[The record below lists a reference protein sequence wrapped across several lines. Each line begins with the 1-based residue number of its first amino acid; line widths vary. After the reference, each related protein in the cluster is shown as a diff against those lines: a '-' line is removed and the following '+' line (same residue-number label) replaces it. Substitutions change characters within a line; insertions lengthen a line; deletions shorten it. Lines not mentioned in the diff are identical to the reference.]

1 MIGLV
6 LTAVLILGAAIAAR
20 VSSTAFRYVFWFA
33 LGLAAAVFVKNM
45 ESWGI
50 YPLLALIAA
59 LVAQTFALKGGMK
72 TLHLLKMSLV
82 EGARQSLP
90 VGVAC
95 AIVGV
100 IIGVLTLTGA
110 ASSFAGFI
118 LGVGEKSLFLS
129 LVLTMLVCLVLGMGI
144 PTIPNYII
152 TSSIAAP
159 ALLKL
164 GVPLIVSHMFVFY
177 FGIMADL
184 TPPVALAA
192 FAAASIAKESAM
204 KIGIKAVQIA
214 IAGFVIPYMA
224 VYSPA
229 LMLQGDYTL
238 AAVAYIVFKAVVSI
252 GLWGAAAIG
261 FLLAP
266 LNMLERAFAATA
278 AFMLV
283 AAIPLTDEIG
293 FAMSAV
299 FVIWHLVRSRR
310 AQRRIASA
318 DS

>member
-1 MIGLV
+1 
-6 LTAVLILGAAIAAR
+6 
-20 VSSTAFRYVFWFA
+20 
-33 LGLAAAVFVKNM
+33 
-45 ESWGI
+45 
-50 YPLLALIAA
+50 
-59 LVAQTFALKGGMK
+59 
-72 TLHLLKMSLV
+72 
-82 EGARQSLP
+82 
-90 VGVAC
+90 
-95 AIVGV
+95 
-100 IIGVLTLTGA
+100 
-110 ASSFAGFI
+110 
-118 LGVGEKSLFLS
+118 
-129 LVLTMLVCLVLGMGI
+129 MLVCLVLGMGI

-192 FAAASIAKESAM
+192 FAASSIAKESAM

-224 VYSPA
+224 VYTPA

-238 AAVAYIVFKAVVSI
+238 AAVAYIVFKAVLSI

-261 FLLAP
+261 FLFGP
-266 LNMLERAFAATA
+266 LNMAERIFAATA
-278 AFMLV
+278 AFLLV

-293 FAMSAV
+293 FGMSAI
-299 FVIWHLVRSRR
+299 FVIWHFIRSRR
-310 AQRRIASA
+310 ADRRPASA